1 VICLRHNLKDT
12 SKILRKH
19 VLISNGAD
27 SSSRRARRLCLDA
40 FESALKAVDPARCLQ
55 RWLRVKRNKL
65 RVGSFELSMDFP
77 RIVILSVG
85 KASVPML
92 ETSLKVLGRYEI
104 SAILVTPD
112 GSPTEGLQDPRITI
126 FKAGHPFPN
135 QVGLRAGR
143 YVESITEKMSKDE
156 LLICLISGGASS
168 LLVAP
173 PREVSL
179 KEKSLL
185 TSQLIRSNATIHE
198 INTVRRHLSQLKGG
212 RLAKKCPASIILSLI
227 MSDVVG
233 NSLQDIGSGLTA
245 PDPTTYRDAVG
256 VLKKH
261 NLWNQVSQPI
271 TTHFEK
277 GVRGR
282 LAETVKPHDPTL
294 RRVHNFIIADNHV
307 ACAAAALTL
316 KQQVS
321 CKILTSSA
329 ETDAGCMG
337 RLLASIATDSDF
349 LRKDGSLVIGGETTV
364 TVRGTG
370 IGGRNQEVVL
380 SAVEQISGRLGT
392 VVAAMGTDG
401 IDGNSPAAG
410 AIIDG
415 NTLKR
420 SEKIRLDPKIYLE
433 RNDSY
438 NFFRRLHDNIIT
450 GRTGTNVGDVYLLI
464 RV

>member
-1 VICLRHNLKDT
+1 MR
-12 SKILRKH
+12 
-19 VLISNGAD
+19 NGVD
-27 SSSRRARRLCLDA
+27 PSSRRARKLCLDA

-55 RWLRVKRNKL
+55 RWLRVEKNKL
-65 RVGSFELSMDFP
+65 RVGSFEHSMDFR

-92 ETSLKVLGRYEI
+92 ETSLRMLGRYEI

-112 GSPTEGLQDPRITI
+112 GSPTKGLQDQRITI

-143 YVESITEKMSKDE
+143 YVESTTGRMSKDE

-212 RLAKKCPASIILSLI
+212 RLAEKCPASIILSLV

-245 PDPTTYRDAVG
+245 PDPTTYRDAIG

-261 NLWNQVSQPI
+261 NLWNRVSQSI

-277 GVRGR
+277 GVNGR
-282 LAETVKPHDPTL
+282 LEETVKPQDPTFK
-294 RRVHNFIIADNHV
+294 RVHNFIIADNHV
-307 ACAAAALTL
+307 ACAAAARRL

-337 RLLASIATDSDF
+337 RLLASVAADSGV
-349 LRKDGSLVIGGETTV
+349 LRKGGSLVIGGETTV

-370 IGGRNQEVVL
+370 IGGRNQEVAL

-420 SEKIRLDPKIYLE
+420 SEKIRLDPNVYLQ

-438 NFFRRLHDNIIT
+438 NFFRRLHDNIVT

>member
-1 VICLRHNLKDT
+1 LEGT
-12 SKILRKH
+12 SKILRKQE
-19 VLISNGAD
+19 IESNGID
-27 SSSRRARRLCLDA
+27 LLSRKARKLCLKA
-40 FESALKAVDPARCLQ
+40 FESALKAVDPAKCLQ
-55 RWLRVKRNKL
+55 GWLRVEKNKL
-65 RVGSFELSMDFP
+65 RAGPFLHRMDFD

-92 ETSLKVLGRYEI
+92 ETAMSVLGRYQI
-104 SAILVTPD
+104 SAVLVTPD
-112 GSPTEGLQDPRITI
+112 GSPTKGLQDTRITI
-126 FKAGHPFPN
+126 FEAGHPFPN
-135 QVGLRAGR
+135 QEGLRAAR
-143 YVESITEKMSKDE
+143 YVESITQRMSKNE

-168 LLVAP
+168 LLAAP
-173 PREVSL
+173 PEGVTL

-185 TSQLIRSNATIHE
+185 TAHLIRSNATIHE

-212 RLAKKCPASIILSLI
+212 RLAEKCPASTILSFI

-245 PDPTTYRDAVG
+245 PDPTTYADAIE

-261 NLWNQVSQPI
+261 NLWTRVPKSI
-271 TTHFEK
+271 TSHFQEAL
-277 GVRGR
+277 RGR
-282 LAETVKPHDPTL
+282 RQETVKPSSPTFK
-294 RRVHNFIIADNHV
+294 RVHNFIIADNRV
-307 ACAAAALTL
+307 ACEAAARTL
-316 KQQVS
+316 KGEIS

-329 ETDAGCMG
+329 GTDAGCMG
-337 RLLASIATDSDF
+337 RLLAAVAADSE
-349 LRKDGSLVIGGETTV
+349 LIQTGGSLVIGGETTV
-364 TVRGTG
+364 TVHGTG
-370 IGGRNQEVVL
+370 IGGRNQEVAL
-380 SAVEQISGRLGT
+380 SAVEQISGRPGT
-392 VVAAMGTDG
+392 VIAAMGTDG

-420 SEKIRLDPKIYLE
+420 AEKLRMKPKNYLK

-438 NFFRRLHDNIIT
+438 HFFRKLHDNIIT

>member
-1 VICLRHNLKDT
+1 MICLRRNLKNT
-12 SKILRKH
+12 SKILRKQ
-19 VLISNGAD
+19 VLVSNGAD
-27 SSSRRARRLCLDA
+27 PSNRRARKLCLDA

-55 RWLRVKRNKL
+55 RWLRVEKNKL
-65 RVGSFELSMDFP
+65 RVGSFEHSMDFR

-92 ETSLKVLGRYEI
+92 ETSLRVLGRYEI

-112 GSPTEGLQDPRITI
+112 GSPTKSLQDPRITI

-143 YVESITEKMSKDE
+143 YVESTTGRMSKDE

-212 RLAKKCPASIILSLI
+212 RLAEKCPASIILSLV

-245 PDPTTYRDAVG
+245 PDPTTYRDATG

-261 NLWNQVSQPI
+261 NLWNRVSQSI

-277 GVRGR
+277 GVNGR
-282 LAETVKPHDPTL
+282 LEETVKPQDPTFK
-294 RRVHNFIIADNHV
+294 RVHNFIIADNHV
-307 ACAAAALTL
+307 ACAAAARTL
-316 KQQVS
+316 KQQVF

-337 RLLASIATDSDF
+337 RLLASIAADSEV
-349 LRKDGSLVIGGETTV
+349 LRKGGSLVIGGETTV

-370 IGGRNQEVVL
+370 IGGRNQEVAL
-380 SAVEQISGRLGT
+380 SAVEQISGRVGT

-420 SEKIRLDPKIYLE
+420 SEKIRLNPNVYLQK
-433 RNDSY
+433 NDSY
-438 NFFRRLHDNIIT
+438 NFFRSLHDNILT